1 MGLDRKRN
9 DKFWENII
17 DFIIK
22 WRFVISIIVF
32 TLCII
37 FKIHGS
43 SIGMWD
49 GMITEKINPQE
60 KNVIIGENRAIRSD
74 EWSVQST
81 YYFAQA
87 MSDDYYPLMNKEVS
101 ENGQNMILS
110 YNAPVANITVIGK
123 PFNWG
128 FLLLGK
134 EYGLSWYWAF
144 KVIALILLSFELSM
158 ILTKKNKV
166 LSLVGAFWITYSPA
180 VQWWFMQ
187 HVGDIVFFSIAMIVS
202 FCKYFEYH
210 ESTKYR
216 IVNSVIFATSTI
228 GFALVIYPAL
238 QVPFAYLI
246 LVLMAIVFF
255 KFIKNNKLN
264 KVDYVLISSILICI
278 ASILGY
284 FFIVSHDA
292 IALSLNTVY
301 PGKRVSLGGGTDL
314 FRLSDFIINT
324 FIPYKD
330 IYLPNMNDC
339 EVSSFINFFF
349 GSVIILI
356 ASIKKK
362 KVDGVGIS
370 LFIISVCQL
379 IWSFVEFPQWF
390 AKITFLSY
398 VTSSRMILA
407 FNFTAMLL
415 SIWAIGVLFRE
426 KLFSKKV
433 GILVAIVNFAF
444 YVGLIITSIFTEYV
458 SMKSYIIVFSIYLVI
473 NISLFCGIKKLF
485 YISMSIIIVVSGM
498 TVNPVARGVGAIYNK
513 TLSKAIIDIS
523 NKDTNGVWIAEG
535 EIKGD
540 YLYANGAKTFG
551 GTQFYPDKEKWDKI
565 DPKGENEF
573 YYNRY
578 AHVKINLSN
587 EKTSFN
593 LDFLDAITVNMSL
606 DDMSKINVKYIVT
619 NRDLENEFSDSSINF
634 KKLYNSDVDNIKIY
648 EALY

>member
-1 MGLDRKRN
+1 MGLDRKKN
-9 DKFWENII
+9 NKLGKSII

-32 TLCII
+32 TLCVI
-37 FKIHGS
+37 FKLHGS

-49 GMITEKINPQE
+49 GIITEKINPQE

-74 EWSVQST
+74 EWLVQST

-87 MSDDYYPLMNKEVS
+87 MNDEYYPLMNKNVS

-144 KVIALILLSFELSM
+144 KIIALILLSFELSM

-166 LSLVGAFWITYSPA
+166 LSLIGAFWIAFSPA

-202 FCKYFEYH
+202 FYKYFEH
-210 ESTKYR
+210 HHSTKYR
-216 IVNSVIFATSTI
+216 VISSIVFAFSTI

-246 LVLMAIVFF
+246 LVLMAVIFF
-255 KFIKNNKLN
+255 KFIKDNKLN
-264 KVDYVLISSILICI
+264 KVDYVLISSILLVIV
-278 ASILGY
+278 AILGY
-284 FFIVSHDA
+284 FVIVSHDA
-292 IALSLNTVY
+292 LEFSLNTVY
-301 PGKRVSLGGGTDL
+301 PGKRVSVGGGTDL
-314 FRLSDFIINT
+314 FRLSDFIINA
-324 FIPYKD
+324 FIPYQD
-330 IYLPNMNDC
+330 IYLPNMNNC
-339 EVSSFINFFF
+339 EVSSFINFFL
-349 GSVIILI
+349 GSVIIL
-356 ASIKKK
+356 AAAIKKK

-370 LFIISVCQL
+370 LFIVSVCQL
-379 IWSFVEFPQWF
+379 IWSFVEFPEWF

-398 VTSSRMILA
+398 VTSGRMILA
-407 FNFTAMLL
+407 FNFTSMLL
-415 SIWAIGVLFRE
+415 SIWAIGILFRE

-433 GILVAIVNFAF
+433 GILVAIVNFVF
-444 YVGLIITSIFTEYV
+444 YAGLIITSIFTDYV
-458 SMKSYIIVFSIYLVI
+458 SMKSYIIVFIIYLII

-485 YISMSIIIVVSGM
+485 YISMSIIIIVSGM

-523 NKDTNGVWIAEG
+523 SKDSNGVWISD
-535 EIKGD
+535 GD
-540 YLYANGAKTFG
+540 INGSYIYANGAKTFG
-551 GTQFYPDKEKWDKI
+551 GIQFYPDEEKWSKI
-565 DPKGENEF
+565 DPTGENEF

-578 AHVKINLSN
+578 AHVKINLID
-587 EKTSFN
+587 EETSYN
-593 LDFLDAITVNMSL
+593 LDNLDAITINMNL
-606 DDMSKINVKYIVT
+606 DDISKINVKYIVT
-619 NRDLENEFSDSSINF
+619 RRELENEFSNSNIDF
-634 KKLYNSDVDNIKIY
+634 EKLYNSDVDNIKIY
-648 EALY
+648 KVLY